1 MTKKSYDK
9 SKKTQTRKK
18 RNRISHKKHN
28 KTNKIR
34 IKNNFT
40 HMDFNSNDGMLTS
53 VWGPALWHYLH
64 SMSFNYPNSPTK
76 FQKNKYKKFITDLQ
90 YTLPCK
96 YCRMN
101 LTKNFKALPLLDKHM
116 KNRLTFSK
124 YVYNLHEHINHMLCK
139 KSGLTFQDIQSRYEN
154 FRARC
159 TDKDIKQKTWKMNN
173 INKTKKKK
181 KENGCVK
188 PFYGKK
194 SKCIIKIVPQQNKC
208 ESFQMSKTCVRTN
221 PEL

>member
-1 MTKKSYDK
+1 MTKKSNGK

-28 KTNKIR
+28 KTNKIS
-34 IKNNFT
+34 IKNTT

-64 SMSFNYPNSPTK
+64 SMSFNYPNNPTK
-76 FQKNKYKKFITDLQ
+76 FQKTKYKKFITDLQ

-116 KNRLTFSK
+116 KDRLTFSK

-139 KSGLTFQDIQSRYEN
+139 KSGLTFEDIQNRYEN

-188 PFYGKK
+188 PFMVK
-194 SKCIIKIVPQQNKC
+194 SQSALLKLCHSKINVNLFKCQKR
-208 ESFQMSKTCVRTN
+208 VRIN